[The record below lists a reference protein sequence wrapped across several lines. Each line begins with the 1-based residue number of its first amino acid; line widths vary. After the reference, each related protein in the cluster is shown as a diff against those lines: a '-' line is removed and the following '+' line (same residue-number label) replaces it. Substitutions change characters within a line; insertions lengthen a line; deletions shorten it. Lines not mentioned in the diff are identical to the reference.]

1 MTNLPRWTLVLTL
14 IALLGQACGGDDYGD
29 GDDGYGDDPPT
40 AAELDQWAQET
51 LDEGSHAEARAW
63 LRLPNNA
70 TFEASKDDVKRFVSA
85 LYEAGA
91 RKVYITGIEPF
102 GGSNLSASLL
112 VELPASSTARA
123 AIFAEEAK
131 FIQEHVGGDASQDVG
146 QRYLEVY
153 WD

>member
-1 MTNLPRWTLVLTL
+1 MKRLLGPALML
-14 IALLGQACGGDDYGD
+14 IALLGQACGGDEYGYDGGDY
-29 GDDGYGDDPPT
+29 DPPT
-40 AAELDQWAQET
+40 AAEIDQWAQET

-63 LRLPNNA
+63 LAVPSNA
-70 TFEASKDDVKRFVSA
+70 TFEADKADVQRFVSA
-85 LYEAGA
+85 LYAAGA

-131 FIQEHVGGDASQDVG
+131 FVQEYVGGDASEDVG